1 MTNNLFGNSDTTDA
15 FADALLKKKK
25 QDGNDIKNEEEYNEE
40 SFIEKRIDAAKEK
53 LSIKPK
59 QNGVNK
65 TYYID
70 KVAYQKLVKYCKK
83 TGQSQSKVVSEILA
97 LGLDLLYNDSD
108 K

>member
-1 MTNNLFGNSDTTDA
+1 MTNNLFGNSDTTEA
-15 FADALLKKKK
+15 FADALLKN
-25 QDGNDIKNEEEYNEE
+25 QNKNEENNEE
-40 SFIEKRIDAAKEK
+40 SYIEQRIDAAKEK

-97 LGLDLLYNDSD
+97 LGLDLLYNDND